1 MIHLLRPC
9 LTRTCCSDGVQS
21 GHSLVTSAHGVVMAL
36 SAGAYAQQ
44 GGGGGG
50 GGFGAP
56 GGGYGGAPPYG
67 GGYPQ
72 AAPYAQVKQVHVHVV
87 IAANPAEAALTIR

>member
-1 MIHLLRPC
+1 
-9 LTRTCCSDGVQS
+9 
-21 GHSLVTSAHGVVMAL
+21 MAV

-44 GGGGGG
+44 GGGGGGG

-72 AAPYAQVKQVHVHVV
+72 AAPYAQVKQSVHVIILAHPWGSRRDVTFKL
-87 IAANPAEAALTIR
+87 APSRRTMRWTISNLCMLYQGL